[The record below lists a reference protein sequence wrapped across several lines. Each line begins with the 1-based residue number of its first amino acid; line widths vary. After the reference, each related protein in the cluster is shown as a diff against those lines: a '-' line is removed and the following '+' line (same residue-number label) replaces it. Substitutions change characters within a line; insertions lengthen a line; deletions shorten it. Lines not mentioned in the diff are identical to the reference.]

1 MEKKELLEQLET
13 LKKELETAVSAK
25 AKTEIEAQVKALESK
40 IPDVKAIE
48 DGVKEIKEWQVTK
61 DEADKKNQE
70 ALNSLVA
77 NGKNKTLNQPKK
89 SFSDA
94 FATAVQENEEQFKN
108 FGHRKDDVIKM
119 QLKDI
124 SMDTK
129 TVGDMLLSSNLTGD
143 PVATYGSRQG
153 LIPGDSINFRD
164 LVPTTKSSTGLYVFY
179 RESAGE
185 GAVARQTEGSGK
197 AQVDSDFTE
206 VKVVNTYLAAF
217 QRFSKQMMH
226 NLPWIQNTLSRI
238 LLRKFYQKENA
249 EFYATLSAASDA
261 GGGTGS
267 NVAEKII
274 HLIADQRDNN
284 FSSSF
289 VLITNTDWAN
299 LMKTA
304 YPTTGDSYSI
314 PGGVVFDQ
322 NGMARVAGVPVIAA
336 PWVTSGDIQIVD
348 RDYIE
353 RVEVE
358 GVNVEIS
365 YEDATNFTTN
375 KVTARIECMEELNL
389 LRTDAH
395 LNLGTAS

>member
-25 AKTEIEAQVKALESK
+25 TKTEIEAQIKALESK

-48 DGVKEIKEWQVTK
+48 DGVKEIKEWQVKK

-70 ALNSLVA
+70 ALNGLVA
-77 NGKNKTLNQPKK
+77 QGKNKTLNQPKK

-94 FATAVQENEEQFKN
+94 FATAVQENEDQFMK
-108 FGHRKDDVIKM
+108 FGHRKDDVIKL

-129 TVGDMLLSSNLTGD
+129 TVGDMLISSNLTGD
-143 PVATYGSRQG
+143 PVASYGSRQG
-153 LIPGDSINFRD
+153 LIPGDYINFRD
-164 LVPTTKSSTGLYVFY
+164 LVPTTKSPTGLYVFY
-179 RESAGE
+179 REGAGE
-185 GAVARQTEGSGK
+185 GAVARQTEGSAK

-261 GGGTGS
+261 GSGTGG
-267 NVAEKII
+267 NIAEDILN
-274 HLIADQRDNN
+274 LIAEQRDNN
-284 FSSSF
+284 FASSF
-289 VLITNTDWAN
+289 ILTTNTNWVS
-299 LMKTA
+299 LM
-304 YPTTGDSYSI
+304 TTTRPSTGTDYSI
-314 PGGVVFDQ
+314 PGGVSFDQ
-322 NGMARVAGVPVIAA
+322 NGVVRVAGVPVICA
-336 PWVTSGDIQIVD
+336 PWVTAGDIQVID
-348 RDYIE
+348 RDYVE